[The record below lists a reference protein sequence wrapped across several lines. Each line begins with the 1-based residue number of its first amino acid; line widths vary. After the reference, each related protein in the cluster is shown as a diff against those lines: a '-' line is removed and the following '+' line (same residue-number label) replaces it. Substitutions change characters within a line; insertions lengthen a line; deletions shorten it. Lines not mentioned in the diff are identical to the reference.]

1 MVPRLFLHDKLE
13 HIYFHKFNLTTKI
26 YNINMARS
34 RRVAMKQ
41 SMRVLS
47 LPVEH
52 DDSSSSSSSTFCPLS
67 PLELKRIIPARKSSS
82 RARKVQFSPVDC
94 HCEIP
99 HLSDYS
105 EEERLNYWYNP
116 ESLKSMRRQAD
127 HEERCFRAGKDAFI
141 HKELASMLLEDQDFP
156 FRMRI
161 ARESVHAVL
170 EEQQQQLRE
179 KSLSKNMKT
188 QALHQRYVKATEGNQ
203 LDALCRALQLQR
215 ELQHKP
221 KIETC
226 DIPLQGDGSLSCRR
240 NSMTAT
246 PGSVRSVLRRRSLD
260 AIKTK
265 KERRQQREARRWKSI
280 EKSSMSL
287 SASLSS
293 IDTAPCRPCRRESS
307 CSVELEEAASS
318 LSSSLSSL

>member
-1 MVPRLFLHDKLE
+1 
-13 HIYFHKFNLTTKI
+13 
-26 YNINMARS
+26 MARS

-82 RARKVQFSPVDC
+82 RARKVQFSPVDF

-105 EEERLNYWYNP
+105 EEERFHYWYNP
-116 ESLKSMRRQAD
+116 ESLKSMRRQAS

-141 HKELASMLLEDQDFP
+141 HKELASMLLEDQDYP
-156 FRMRI
+156 FRMET

-170 EEQQQQLRE
+170 DEQLRQ
-179 KSLSKNMKT
+179 LSSSSDTNRKT

-203 LDALCRALQLQR
+203 FDALCRGLQLER
-215 ELQHKP
+215 ELQQQQE
-221 KIETC
+221 ILE
-226 DIPLQGDGSLSCRR
+226 DYDVPLKGDGSSSYRGR
-240 NSMTAT
+240 SMS
-246 PGSVRSVLRRRSLD
+246 PRGSVRNTLRRRSLD
-260 AIKTK
+260 AIKSR
-265 KERRQQREARRWKSI
+265 KERRQQREACRWSPMKENSI
-280 EKSSMSL
+280 SL
-287 SASLSS
+287 SG
-293 IDTAPCRPCRRESS
+293 
-307 CSVELEEAASS
+307 
-318 LSSSLSSL
+318 SLSSLDAAPCLPCRRDSSS

>member
-1 MVPRLFLHDKLE
+1 MGIMRLPAD
-13 HIYFHKFNLTTKI
+13 
-26 YNINMARS
+26 
-34 RRVAMKQ
+34 
-41 SMRVLS
+41 
-47 LPVEH
+47 H
-52 DDSSSSSSSTFCPLS
+52 DDSSSTFCPLS
-67 PLELKRIIPARKSSS
+67 PLDLKRIIPVKRSLST
-82 RARKVQFSPVDC
+82 ARKVQFFPVDFQC
-94 HCEIP
+94 DIP
-99 HLSDYS
+99 HHSDFS
-105 EEERLNYWYNP
+105 REERLNYWYNP
-116 ESLKSMRRQAD
+116 ETLKSMRRQAS

-215 ELQHKP
+215 ELQE
-221 KIETC
+221 IETC
-226 DIPLQGDGSLSCRR
+226 DVPLKGDGSSACRR